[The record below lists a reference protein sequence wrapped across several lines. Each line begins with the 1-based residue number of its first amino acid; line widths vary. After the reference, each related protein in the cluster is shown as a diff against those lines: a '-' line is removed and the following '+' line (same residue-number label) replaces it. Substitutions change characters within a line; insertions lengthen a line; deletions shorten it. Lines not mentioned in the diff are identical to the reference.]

1 MAKDSSVAPKERI
14 NVVYKPATG
23 DNHDEVELPL
33 KLMVTGDF
41 SQKGDETPVE
51 ERKVVSVNKN
61 NLNEVMNAQNLSLN
75 FTVDSTLSED
85 SGDELPVE
93 LEFNNIRDFEP
104 ENVARQ
110 VPELQKLLELREA
123 LTTLKG
129 PMGNVPKFRKLLQS
143 IVEDE
148 GSRDKL
154 LQELDA
160 ISDPDET

>member
-23 DNHDEVELPL
+23 DGQEEVELPL
-33 KLMVTGDF
+33 KLMVMGDF
-41 SQKGDETPVE
+41 TQNDDDTPVE
-51 ERKVVSVNKN
+51 ERKVSSVNKN
-61 NLNEVMNAQNLSLN
+61 NLNEVMEAHKLSLDMV
-75 FTVDSTLSED
+75 VDNTLSD
-85 SGDELPVE
+85 DADDEMSVNLK
-93 LEFNNIRDFEP
+93 FNTMRDFEP

-148 GSRDKL
+148 GSREQL
-154 LQELDA
+154 LAELDA
-160 ISDPDET
+160 VSDDDK

>member
-1 MAKDSSVAPKERI
+1 MAKDISVAPKERI

-23 DNHDEVELPL
+23 DNQDEVELPL

-41 SQKGDETPVE
+41 SQNGDDTPVE

-61 NLNEVMNAQNLSLN
+61 NLNEVMAAQDLSLN
-75 FTVDSTLSED
+75 FTVASTLSED
-85 SGDELPVE
+85 SSDELPVD
-93 LEFNNIRDFEP
+93 LKFNSIRDFEP
-104 ENVARQ
+104 ESVARQ

-148 GSRDKL
+148 QSRDQL
-154 LQELDA
+154 LEELDA
-160 ISDPDET
+160 LSDTDEA

>member
-1 MAKDSSVAPKERI
+1 MAKDISVAPKERI

-23 DNHDEVELPL
+23 DGQEEVELPL
-33 KLMVTGDF
+33 KLMVMGDF
-41 SQKGDETPVE
+41 TQKDDDTPVE
-51 ERKVVSVNKN
+51 ERKVTSVDKN
-61 NLNEVMNAQNLSLN
+61 NLNEVMEANNLSLSMVVGN
-75 FTVDSTLSED
+75 TLSD
-85 SGDELPVE
+85 DTDDEIAIDLK
-93 LEFNNIRDFEP
+93 FNNMRDFEP

-148 GSRDKL
+148 KSRDQL
-154 LQELDA
+154 LSELNA
-160 ISDPDET
+160 VSDK